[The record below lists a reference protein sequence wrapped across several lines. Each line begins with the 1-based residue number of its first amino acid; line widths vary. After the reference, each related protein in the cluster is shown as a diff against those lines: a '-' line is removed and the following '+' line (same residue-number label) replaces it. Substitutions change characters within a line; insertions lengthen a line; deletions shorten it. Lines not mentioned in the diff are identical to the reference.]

1 MWRRNFI
8 AGLGSATVASPLT
21 AWAQQPERMR
31 RIGALML
38 YAENEPAGQSRSVV
52 FRQELERLGWTVG
65 RNLTIDFHWGVGDDD
80 WIRAAAAQ
88 LLARAPDLVLANGGA
103 SVRPMQQA
111 THTVPIIFIGGGDA
125 VAEGFVQSLA
135 HPGGNLTGFTVV
147 EPSIGTKL
155 LELLKEIAPRV
166 SHVTILLNPDNVTS
180 RRLAASVA
188 AAAQKFAVEV
198 ATMPARNPGEIAAAL
213 AALAGERGDGLIIPP
228 DPATNTHRKLIVE
241 LAAGRRL
248 PAIYGLRSFTAEG
261 GLMFYGV
268 DLPDLFRKAAVYAD
282 RILRGEKPA
291 DLPVQLPTKFELV
304 INFRTA
310 EALGLMV
317 PPALLARADEVIE

>member
-103 SVRPMQQA
+103 AVRPMQQA
-111 THTVPIIFIGGGDA
+111 THTGPIIFIGGGGA
-125 VAEGFVQSLA
+125 GG
-135 HPGGNLTGFTVV
+135 PGV
-147 EPSIGTKL
+147 P
-155 LELLKEIAPRV
+155 
-166 SHVTILLNPDNVTS
+166 
-180 RRLAASVA
+180 
-188 AAAQKFAVEV
+188 
-198 ATMPARNPGEIAAAL
+198 RNPGPPGGPL
-213 AALAGERGDGLIIPP
+213 SGL
-228 DPATNTHRKLIVE
+228 T
-241 LAAGRRL
+241 GRH
-248 PAIYGLRSFTAEG
+248 
-261 GLMFYGV
+261 
-268 DLPDLFRKAAVYAD
+268 
-282 RILRGEKPA
+282 
-291 DLPVQLPTKFELV
+291 
-304 INFRTA
+304 
-310 EALGLMV
+310 
-317 PPALLARADEVIE
+317 AR